1 MKGRGLTLLL
11 YVLAALGLVLLGSL
25 LVQLVVAGAPF
36 LSWRFIVSDTRQV
49 TAGGGIGPA
58 LTNTLYMVGL
68 ALLVSVPVGLAA
80 AILRVEYIRDRR
92 LADAIEST
100 AQLLASLPSVVVGL
114 GLFVLLVGALHWPFS
129 RLTGTAAL
137 VAINIP
143 WTAAAAI
150 GVLKA
155 VPDSLREGSLA
166 LGATRFQTVRRVVLP
181 RSWPALVSGLG
192 VGGARLL
199 GESAALIFTAGVN
212 AAPGQGWDL
221 WSPGATLAVHLFY
234 ARTEGLMPD
243 ANGVAAATGVVLLA
257 LLVLMLAVG
266 HGLAA
271 YFSRRAGIR

>member
-1 MKGRGLTLLL
+1 MTGRGLTLLL
-11 YVLAALGLVLLGSL
+11 YVLAALGLLLLGSL
-25 LVQLVVAGAPF
+25 LIQLVVTGWPV
-36 LSWRFIVSDTRQV
+36 LSWPFIVSDTRQV

-58 LTNTLYMVGL
+58 LINTLYMVGL
-68 ALLVSVPVGLAA
+68 AMAVSVPIGLAA
-80 AILRVEYIRDRR
+80 ALLRVEYIRDRR
-92 LADAIEST
+92 VADAIEST
-100 AQLLASLPSVVVGL
+100 AELLASLPSVVVGL
-114 GLFVLLVGALHWPFS
+114 GLFALLVGVLHWPFS

-143 WTAAAAI
+143 WAAAAAM

-243 ANGVAAATGVVLLA
+243 ANGVAAATGVVLLV
-257 LLVLMLAVG
+257 LLVLLLAVG